1 MSAFAVPASTN
12 TKAPPVISEAAS
24 ASGVLVNTY
33 AAEPEPTVVTKYKPF
48 SVASV

>member
-12 TKAPPVISEAAS
+12 TKAPPVISAAS
-24 ASGVLVNTY
+24 SPSGVLVNTY
-33 AAEPEPTVVTKYKPF
+33 AVDPSPTVVTLYKPF